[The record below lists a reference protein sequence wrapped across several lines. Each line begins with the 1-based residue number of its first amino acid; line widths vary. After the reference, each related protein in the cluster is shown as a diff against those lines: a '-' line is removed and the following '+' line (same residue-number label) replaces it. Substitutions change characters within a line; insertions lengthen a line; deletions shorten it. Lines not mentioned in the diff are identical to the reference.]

1 MDPNSAKET
10 KKTIGESYLNNSQPD
25 DKFKLNIERMKQQFD
40 RTKIKTSE
48 TSWRNYQNCYF
59 DQNKNQKQSVYEFF
73 NLHKT
78 PSQSDLLVQK

>member
-10 KKTIGESYLNNSQPD
+10 KKTIGESYLNNNQPD

-48 TSWRNYQNCYF
+48 TS
-59 DQNKNQKQSVYEFF
+59 
-73 NLHKT
+73 
-78 PSQSDLLVQK
+78 